1 MRVLVVGVLLAYKC
15 LPISK
20 YIAHYTNQML
30 SLRSA

>member
-1 MRVLVVGVLLAYKC
+1 MHVLVAGVLLAHKC

-30 SLRSA
+30 SLSTA